1 MQQEARAQHKLNVIM
16 RHAPTGL
23 AEIDKT
29 GTILQ
34 LNERGESCL
43 HPIFIA
49 TGIPNDNMYAV
60 LGHIAPGILN
70 RIEESADDA
79 GEIVTG
85 EIVKFHLS
93 FGGETVERH
102 FNFTVIKLYTDSIV
116 LVFDDVTR
124 SHQALHAIQ
133 ELHAD
138 KAVMKGKF
146 EIASNILHDIGNA
159 VVGFGSYMNRIRR
172 SLEQQ
177 STTNI
182 EKLATFF
189 SAQQTAMAG
198 VLGEAKAGAI
208 TDMLSNIAEGQK
220 KATAEMAKSLTEQHH
235 IITHIQDILHIQR
248 QYVNGNDALE
258 RKSVKLRHVV
268 DDCMSMLYASIEKRA
283 INVTLAIPEQ
293 LPDIIGDRTRLMQ
306 VLLNIIK
313 NSVEAI
319 DINAIEKK
327 ISITAHVSDEEL
339 MLQVKDNGHGFDEP
353 TGRQLFRRGFTT
365 KASGSGLGLDHCR
378 MIIENHGGSID
389 LDSEG
394 FGKGSVATIRFTTKT
409 SKPVIV

>member
-70 RIEESADDA
+70 RIEDSADDA
-79 GEIVTG
+79 GEIVTS

-93 FGGETVERH
+93 FGGEIVERH
-102 FNFTVIKLYTDSIV
+102 FNFTVIKIYTDSIV

-124 SHQALHAIQ
+124 SHQAAHAIQ

-138 KAVMKGKF
+138 KAVMQGKF

-172 SLEQQ
+172 SLEQH

-189 SAQQTAMAG
+189 SSQQTAMAG

-208 TDMLSNIAEGQK
+208 TDMLSNIAESQK
-220 KATAEMAKSLTEQHH
+220 KATAEMTKSLTEQHH
-235 IITHIQDILHIQR
+235 IITHIQDILHVQR
-248 QYVNGNDALE
+248 QYVNGNDTLE
-258 RKSVKLRHVV
+258 KKSVRLRHVV

-319 DINAIEKK
+319 DINAVEKK
-327 ISITAHVSDEEL
+327 ISITAHTNDEEL
-339 MLQVKDNGHGFDEP
+339 MLQVKDNGHGFDES
-353 TGRQLFRRGFTT
+353 TGGQLFRRGFTT

-378 MIIENHGGSID
+378 IIIENHGGSID
-389 LDSEG
+389 LESEG

-409 SKPVIV
+409 SKPVIL